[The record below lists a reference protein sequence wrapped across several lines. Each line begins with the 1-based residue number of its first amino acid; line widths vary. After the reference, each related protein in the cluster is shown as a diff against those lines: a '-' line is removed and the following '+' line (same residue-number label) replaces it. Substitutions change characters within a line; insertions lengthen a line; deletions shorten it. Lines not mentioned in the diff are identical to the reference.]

1 MVAREAG
8 MLAGIVV
15 LLAALAPMTESGAS
29 KPATR
34 KDAVLWVDA
43 ASKQAREDGSR
54 AAPFR
59 TIGRALAKAA
69 AGAQVRVLGG
79 DYPEHVEIKDGI
91 TLVGEG
97 ARPLLR
103 GTDPTLPTLSMN
115 GKCAVEFVR
124 VMGGGDGIVAGLG
137 SDVRIVNCEVVDVHG
152 DGIHL
157 EKHLGGSNPRTA
169 FHIEGCLVTGT
180 RDGIDVEGNQ
190 GVVTRSRLIRNSD
203 DGLDYDGDADVAAI
217 DNEIRDNFDDG
228 IEIRLQSRTLARI
241 QGNIISGN
249 GEDGIEIIS
258 TPVAGKTAN
267 HVTMIG
273 NAVRDNRR
281 YGICGVAQGTEDVK
295 PGLPIQRV
303 ALKDNRVEG
312 NLKAQVTGLDETVLP
327 VSAETTAQEAALV
340 EAPRS
345 VTLKPQWVAYL
356 SGAGSAI
363 GRAELQHN
371 IRDGKVEKRKF
382 NLAVKNGPPG
392 STWDIAVDGVVV
404 GQITLGDGGG
414 MDLSWATKHGSFPS
428 HFPESAGP
436 GSRITLGNGMS
447 GRLRDGTDHA
457 DDALKARWT
466 ELVSVSGAGAEP
478 AEGSV
483 QRVNYVAYLA
493 GPSGSGKAELYYKVT
508 DGRTLKKQFQVT
520 ITGGRPGA
528 TWNVAVDGVVV
539 GRVTLGS
546 GGGMQMEWSTKYG
559 SFPANFPKTAGAGSM
574 VAIGDVLSGKLESRT
589 GNLPEEEVPP
599 PPD

>member
-1 MVAREAG
+1 

-15 LLAALAPMTESGAS
+15 LLAALAPVSGANAPGGP
-29 KPATR
+29 KG
-34 KDAVLWVDA
+34 AVLWVDA

-59 TIGRALAKAA
+59 TIGRALARAA
-69 AGAQVRVLGG
+69 PGAQVRVLGG
-79 DYPEHVEIKDGI
+79 EYTENVTLGDGI

-97 ARPLLR
+97 ARPVLR
-103 GTDPTLPTLSMN
+103 GTDQNRPTLSMN
-115 GKCAVEFVR
+115 GKCAVEYVR
-124 VMGGGDGIVAGLG
+124 VTGGGDGIVASLG
-137 SDVRIVNCEVVDVHG
+137 SDVRIVDCEVVDVHG
-152 DGIHL
+152 DGIHF
-157 EKHLGGSNPRTA
+157 EKHLGGSDPRTA

-190 GVVTRSRLIRNSD
+190 GMVTRSRLIRNSD

-228 IEIRLQSRTLARI
+228 IEIRMQSRTLARI
-241 QGNIISGN
+241 QGNVISGN

-295 PGLPIQRV
+295 PGLPIERV

-312 NLKAQVTGLDETVLP
+312 NLKAQVAGLDETVLP
-327 VSAETTAQEAALV
+327 ASAEMIAQEAALA
-340 EAPRS
+340 APQS
-345 VTLKPQWVAYL
+345 ATLKPQWVAYL
-356 SGAGSAI
+356 SGEGSAI

-371 IRDGKVEKRKF
+371 IRDGKVVKRKF
-382 NLAVKNGPPG
+382 NLTVKNGPPG
-392 STWDIAVDGVVV
+392 STWDVAVDGVVV

-436 GSRITLGNGMS
+436 GSRVALGNALS
-447 GRLRDGTDHA
+447 GRLREGTDHA

-466 ELVSVSGAGAEP
+466 EIVSVSRAGAELRIP
-478 AEGSV
+478 EEAI
-483 QRVNYVAYLA
+483 QRVHYVAYLA
-493 GPSGSGKAELYYKVT
+493 GPSGSGKAELYYKIT
-508 DGRTLKKQFQVT
+508 DGRTFKKQFQVT
-520 ITGGRPGA
+520 ITGGEPGA

-539 GRVTLGS
+539 GRISLGS
-546 GGGMQMEWSTKYG
+546 GGGVQMEWSTKYG
-559 SFPANFPKTAGAGSM
+559 SFPANFPEKAGAGSM
-574 VAIGDVLSGKLESRT
+574 IAIGDVLSGKLEVRT
-589 GNLPEEEVPP
+589 GDVIGDARPP
-599 PPD
+599 ARGD